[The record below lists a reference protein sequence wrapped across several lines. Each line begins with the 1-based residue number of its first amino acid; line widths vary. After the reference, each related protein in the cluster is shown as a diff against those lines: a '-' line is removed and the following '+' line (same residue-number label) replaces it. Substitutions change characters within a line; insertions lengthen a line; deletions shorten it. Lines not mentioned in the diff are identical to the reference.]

1 MTTQDWTLITLAL
14 ASVVLLVV
22 LVTRFK
28 VNAFIALALA
38 SLLVGTGAVM
48 MKVAP
53 PGTKEP
59 LTMFA
64 VTELFGLG
72 LGKTLGSIAA
82 LIGLGTMFG
91 KLLAESGGANVIAK
105 RFTEIFGPK
114 RVVWCVMALAVV
126 VGLPTWFAVGLVL
139 LLPVLIS
146 LTHETK
152 QPFLSLAIPL
162 ISCMSVMH
170 GLMPPHPGPVAAMSS
185 FRDAAL
191 AKGSGLI
198 PPNMGMVLI
207 WGFIIGLPTAFIAGP
222 IFARRAV
229 RLVPAEAPPM
239 PVLADR
245 AAITPPS
252 FGLTLFTVLLPIL
265 LMLVDTVAR
274 IVIPAAA
281 AERNE
286 LQTTVLN
293 WASFVGHSTVALLVS
308 VLFASWSFGT
318 RCGYKPAQVL
328 KFTEQSIAGVG
339 LTLLVVGG
347 GGGFAAV
354 LRDAG
359 VAASMGKL
367 ATMLGLPVLL
377 YGWLIAAFIRV
388 ATGSATVS
396 IMTSSGLVAPV
407 LAANYPGTN
416 VELLIIAIGCGS
428 LFLSHLNDGGFW
440 IVKECLGL
448 SVNQTLRTWTITE
461 TIIGIIG
468 LCITLGVHTVWQ
480 AFHH

>member
-14 ASVVLLVV
+14 AAVVLLVV
-22 LVTRFK
+22 LVTRVK

-38 SLLVGTGAVM
+38 SLLVGAGAVVM
-48 MKVAP
+48 RVTPANA
-53 PGTKEP
+53 KEP
-59 LTMFA
+59 LT
-64 VTELFGLG
+64 LFSVVEIFGTGLG
-72 LGKTLGSIAA
+72 RTLGSIAA

-91 KLLAESGGANVIAK
+91 KLLAESGGASVLAK
-105 RFTEIFGPK
+105 RFTAFFGPK

-152 QPFLSLAIPL
+152 QPFLALAIPL

-170 GLMPPHPGPVAAMSS
+170 GLMPPHPGPVAAM
-185 FRDAAL
+185 
-191 AKGSGLI
+191 AKFQEAGFA
-198 PPNMGMVLI
+198 PNIGKILL
-207 WGFIIGLPTAFIAGP
+207 WGFVIGLPTAFVAGP

-229 RLVPAEAPPM
+229 RLVPAEPPPM
-239 PVLADR
+239 PAP
-245 AAITPPS
+245 AEQGNITPPS
-252 FGLTLFTVLLPIL
+252 FGLTMFTIFLPIL

-274 IVIPAAA
+274 VFISSDPLKRNATETTLLNAAG
-281 AERNE
+281 
-286 LQTTVLN
+286 
-293 WASFVGHSTVALLVS
+293 FIGHSTVALLVA
-308 VLFASWSFGT
+308 VLFAGWSFGT
-318 RCGYKPAQVL
+318 RCGYSRAQVL
-328 KFTEQSIAGVG
+328 KFTEQSISSIG

-359 VAASMGKL
+359 VADAMGHL
-367 ATMLGLPVLL
+367 AKTLHLPVLL

-396 IMTSSGLVAPV
+396 IITSAGIVAPV
-407 LAANYPGTN
+407 LGSPEFAGAN
-416 VELLIIAIGCGS
+416 VELLIVAIGCGS

-448 SVNQTLRTWTITE
+448 TVNQTLRTWTITE
-461 TIIGIIG
+461 TIIGILG
-468 LCITLGVHTVWQ
+468 LLITLGVHAVWQ
-480 AFHH
+480 ALQR

>member
-38 SLLVGTGAVM
+38 SLLVGTGAVV
-48 MKVAP
+48 MKVAA
-53 PGTKEP
+53 PGGKEP
-59 LTMFA
+59 LTMFS
-64 VTELFGLG
+64 VVEIFGTG

-152 QPFLSLAIPL
+152 QPFLALAIPL

-191 AKGSGLI
+191 TKGSGLI
-198 PPNMGMVLI
+198 PPNMGMILV

-245 AAITPPS
+245 AGITSPS

-274 IVIPAAA
+274 IMIPAAA
-281 AERNE
+281 ADRSE

-328 KFTEQSIAGVG
+328 KFTEQSIAAVG

-359 VAASMGKL
+359 VAAAMGKL
-367 ATMLGLPVLL
+367 ASALGLPVLL

-388 ATGSATVS
+388 STGSATVS

-448 SVNQTLRTWTITE
+448 SVSQTLRTWTITE

-468 LCITLGVHTVWQ
+468 LCITLGVHAVWQ
-480 AFHH
+480 ALHH

>member
-1 MTTQDWTLITLAL
+1 MTPQDWTLITLAL
-14 ASVVLLVV
+14 AAVVLLVV

-28 VNAFIALALA
+28 VNAFISLAVA
-38 SLLVGTGAVM
+38 SLVVGAGAVV
-48 MKVAP
+48 MKVTP
-53 PGTKEP
+53 PNAKEP
-59 LTMFA
+59 LSLFS
-64 VTELFGLG
+64 VTELFGVG

-114 RVVWCVMALAVV
+114 RVVWCVMALAVI

-170 GLMPPHPGPVAAMSS
+170 GLMPPHPGPVAAMGA
-185 FRDAAL
+185 FRDAHFD
-191 AKGSGLI
+191 
-198 PPNMGMVLI
+198 PNMGKILL
-207 WGFIIGLPTAFIAGP
+207 WGFLIGLPTAFIAGP

-239 PVLADR
+239 PVLKDR
-245 AAITPPS
+245 SDITPPS
-252 FGLTLFTVLLPIL
+252 FGLTLFTVLLPIM
-265 LMLVDTVAR
+265 LMLVDTLAR
-274 IVIPAAA
+274 IFIPSAAA
-281 AERNE
+281 DRTP
-286 LQTTVLN
+286 LQMTLLSC
-293 WASFVGHSTVALLVS
+293 ASFVGHSTIALLVS
-308 VLFASWSFGT
+308 VLFASWAFGT
-318 RCGYKPAQVL
+318 RCGYKPAEVL

-354 LRDAG
+354 LREAG

-396 IMTSSGLVAPV
+396 IMTSAGLVAPV
-407 LAANYPGTN
+407 LANYPGTN

-461 TIIGIIG
+461 TIIGVLG
-468 LCITLGVHTVWQ
+468 LCITLGVHAVWM
-480 AFHH
+480 AMHR